1 MMTKR
6 VALFLLTVVVVFG
19 ALYAGVHFA
28 GVRKAAGA
36 VISRPASVEDPDAKV
51 TVTGTQ
57 EEAAKHPAMAVA
69 QKVAEI
75 PPALAL
81 CDPDA
86 WSKKMEPLAG
96 PGAIKGLLTFMKLA
110 DTQAALEA
118 KTTEEAT
125 KAADEK
131 SHFCAALADA
141 MSKGRSAY
149 YDMRLL
155 VSSNDTATVYWRW
168 GFESSPDNSWP
179 QRWVLLKNEGGK
191 WEYAGEDF
199 TRGTWASG
207 RNDVSWYSR
216 PILSDSEPGGK

>member
-1 MMTKR
+1 MMAKR
-6 VALFLLTVVVVFG
+6 VALFLLTVVVVSG
-19 ALYAGVHFA
+19 ALYAGARFA
-28 GVRKAAGA
+28 GARKAAAA
-36 VISRPASVEDPDAKV
+36 VVSRPASVENPDAKV

-86 WSKKMEPLAG
+86 WSKKMEPLAA
-96 PGAIKGLLTFMKLA
+96 PGAIEGLLMFMKLA
-110 DTQAALEA
+110 DIQAALEA
-118 KTTEEAT
+118 KTAEEAT
-125 KAADEK
+125 RVADEK
-131 SHFCAALADA
+131 SHFCAAFADA
-141 MSKGRSAY
+141 MSKGGPTY

-191 WEYAGEDF
+191 WQYAGEDF
-199 TRGTWASG
+199 TRGTWAIG
-207 RNDVSWYSR
+207 RDGVTWYSR
-216 PILSDSEPGGK
+216 PILSDSKPGGK

>member
-1 MMTKR
+1 MAKR
-6 VALFLLTVVVVFG
+6 VALFLLTVVVVSG
-19 ALYAGVHFA
+19 ALYAGARFA
-28 GVRKAAGA
+28 GARKAAAA
-36 VISRPASVEDPDAKV
+36 VVPRPASVENPDAKV

-86 WSKKMEPLAG
+86 WSKKMEPLAA
-96 PGAIKGLLTFMKLA
+96 PGAIEGLLMFMKLA
-110 DTQAALEA
+110 DIQAALEA
-118 KTTEEAT
+118 KTAEEAT
-125 KAADEK
+125 RVADEK
-131 SHFCAALADA
+131 SHFCAAFADA
-141 MSKGRSAY
+141 MSKGGPTY

-155 VSSNDTATVYWRW
+155 VSNNDTATVYWRW

-191 WEYAGEDF
+191 WQYAGEDF
-199 TRGTWASG
+199 TRGTWAIG
-207 RNDVSWYSR
+207 RDGVTWYSR
-216 PILSDSEPGGK
+216 PILSDSKPGGK